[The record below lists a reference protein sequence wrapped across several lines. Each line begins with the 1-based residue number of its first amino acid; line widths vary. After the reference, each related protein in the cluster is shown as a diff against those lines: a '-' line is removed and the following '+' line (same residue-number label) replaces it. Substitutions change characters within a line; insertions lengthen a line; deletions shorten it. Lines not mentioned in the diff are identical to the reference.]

1 MEVKGLSEE
10 DYMKDE
16 KKYKEEQ
23 SISRTESAHLFYE
36 LMKGHKYEEAW
47 DDDEFRK
54 LYKLFEED
62 DDPDNVKEEDE
73 SKSLEGL
80 DRGEFRKLVTRM
92 AQLWS
97 KHI

>member
-1 MEVKGLSEE
+1 MEIEKLSEE
-10 DYMKDE
+10 QYMENE
-16 KKYKEEQ
+16 KEWKEKQ

-62 DDPDNVKEEDE
+62 DDPDKVNEEDE
-73 SKSLEGL
+73 S
-80 DRGEFRKLVTRM
+80 
-92 AQLWS
+92 
-97 KHI
+97 